1 MSAFVSRSFRSC
13 AGLLLL
19 QLVVGGV
26 GPALEAGQPAV
37 QVAAPSSTAPEEP
50 FPADERLEIP
60 AIHNT
65 LRVAEP
71 NEIPIAVHGSEL
83 KTILTEQRTD
93 GEDPYGMEG
102 GEQTLDL
109 LHHADAS
116 TYVNIVPIRLG
127 KLTIR
132 YMANFADGGYA
143 SQLSPSSGTIEN
155 QASRAWPIWQLTLAE
170 RALYRYRATSSEPL
184 SSGLLQRQEGTDSD
198 SSTVRDL

>member
-1 MSAFVSRSFRSC
+1 LPGMSAFVSRSFRSC

-143 SQLSPSSGTIEN
+143 SQLSPSTWDHRKSSQPRLAYLATYSCRTGSLSIPRN
-155 QASRAWPIWQLTLAE
+155 LLRAFIQWLTTTAGGH
-170 RALYRYRATSSEPL
+170 RF
-184 SSGLLQRQEGTDSD
+184 
-198 SSTVRDL
+198 